1 MIWAVVIIGGILVF
15 AAIASQSKKAGE
27 AQEKAELN
35 ELSKSRVDAY
45 QDYLRRTSD
54 NAEIKAMTDNELK
67 DYLSSTM
74 RDYTK
79 GIKDA
84 SSTYQGVFWIALF
97 VCVVA
102 FSATELWGFL
112 FPPLAVGKWAYDQH
126 KKAVKK
132 LEAEIA
138 GKGLELSRLKIEQ

>member
-15 AAIASQSKKAGE
+15 AAISSQSKKAGE
-27 AQEKAELN
+27 AQEKAEQS
-35 ELSKSRVDAY
+35 ELSKSRIEAY

-102 FSATELWGFL
+102 FSATELWGLL
-112 FPPLAVGKWAYDQH
+112 FPPLAVGKWAYDKH
-126 KKAVKK
+126 KKTVQE
-132 LEAEIA
+132 LETNITN
-138 GKGLELSRLKIEQ
+138 KGLDISRLMVEK